1 MYQWEMQ
8 RMVGKIE
15 ILPSGGALGAEIRG
29 VDLSAE
35 ISDADFGKIR
45 DALHEHEVLVLRNQ
59 RIEPQHQ
66 VAFARRF
73 GPLRVLNYGFQVA
86 GHPELYILSNVV
98 ENGQAVGTNDAGR
111 YWHTDGAYLAKP
123 HLFSM
128 LYAREVPSRD
138 GEPLG
143 DTLFASTT
151 KAYENL
157 PQVTKDRIAGLHAKH
172 SLELRYQEQR
182 YERDDPERR
191 HTPNVVLSSEKSS
204 RPPAVHPLVRMHPQ
218 TGRPCLFVTEG
229 YTSAIVE
236 LADDEARP
244 LIAELCAH
252 GLRPEFIYRHRWQV
266 GDLLIWDDCS
276 TIHRAT
282 FDYPPEARRLM
293 HRCVVSGD

>member
-1 MYQWEMQ
+1 MSNE
-8 RMVGKIE
+8 IE
-15 ILPSGGALGAEIRG
+15 VHPSGAALGAEIRG
-29 VDLSAE
+29 VDLSAG
-35 ISDADFGKIR
+35 IDDAGFRKIR
-45 DALHEHEVLVLRNQ
+45 DALYQHEVLVLRNQ
-59 RIEPQHQ
+59 HLQPQHQ
-66 VAFARRF
+66 VDFARHF
-73 GPLRVLNYGFQVA
+73 GPLRALNYGYQVPA
-86 GHPELYILSNVV
+86 HPEIYILSNVV
-98 ENGQAVGTNDAGR
+98 ENGQAIGTNDAGR

-123 HLFSM
+123 HLLSM
-128 LYAREVPSRD
+128 LYAHEVPSRD
-138 GEPLG
+138 GAPLG

-151 KAYENL
+151 KAYETL
-157 PQVTKDRIAGLHAKH
+157 PQATKDRIAGLHGKH
-172 SLELRYQEQR
+172 SLELRYQEER

-191 HTPNVVLSSEKSS
+191 HTPNKVLSSEKSS

-236 LADDEARP
+236 LDDDQARP

-252 GLRPEFIYRHRWQV
+252 GLRPELMYRHRWQV